1 MTSEEFNLRV
11 IQCEKAYA
19 ITMPGVLVPVTRSTV
34 LVWLND
40 ALDQSTYKPNVRFH
54 DTPEGTAVVVGF
66 PVGQGEE
73 VTP

>member
-1 MTSEEFNLRV
+1 MNAEEFNRRV
-11 IQCEKAYA
+11 MLCEKAYA

-34 LVWLND
+34 LVWLNN
-40 ALDQSTYKPNVRFH
+40 ALDQSTYKPSVRFH